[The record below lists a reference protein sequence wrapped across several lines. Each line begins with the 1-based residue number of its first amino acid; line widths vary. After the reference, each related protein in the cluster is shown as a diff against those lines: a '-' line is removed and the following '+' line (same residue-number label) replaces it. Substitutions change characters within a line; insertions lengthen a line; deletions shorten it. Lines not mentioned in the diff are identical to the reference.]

1 MSYRVTQGPGTV
13 FRVQRDGPSPAE
25 QAQEAASQQLQAEIT
40 EASARLQGLV
50 ESGAAQTAAGR
61 AEIAELRREMVT
73 TAQRLRELESQRREQ
88 AIEDAAQSMAARALA
103 QGTTQAPPFPIEPSI
118 PPEAVDISIA
128 LFVCTAA
135 AIILFPLMRALGRIL
150 ERRAAPPQRLAP
162 GVEAQLQRIEQAVE
176 TMAVEVERISEG
188 QRFTAKLLADR
199 DKAAELRA

>member
-1 MSYRVTQGPGTV
+1 MLDRVMQGALV
-13 FRVQRDGPSPAE
+13 RVQRDGPSPAE
-25 QAQEAASQQLQAEIT
+25 QAQDAAVQQLQAELQ
-40 EASARLQGLV
+40 EASARLQALV
-50 ESGAAQTAAGR
+50 GANAAQDATGR
-61 AEIAELRREMVT
+61 MEIR
-73 TAQRLRELESQRREQ
+73 RLREEMLNTAQKLREIESQRREQ
-88 AIEDAAQSMAARALA
+88 AIEDAAQTMAARALA
-103 QGTTQAPPFPIEPSI
+103 QGTTQAPPFPIEPRI

-135 AIILFPLMRALGRIL
+135 AIVLFPLMRAFGRIL

-199 DKAAELRA
+199 DKAAELRG